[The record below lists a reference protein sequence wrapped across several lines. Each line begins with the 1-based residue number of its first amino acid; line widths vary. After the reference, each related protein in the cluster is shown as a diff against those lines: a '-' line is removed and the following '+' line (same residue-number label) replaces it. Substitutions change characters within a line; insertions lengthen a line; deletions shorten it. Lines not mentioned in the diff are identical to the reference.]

1 LDKVNFPPSVSAKY
15 ILVNPRSGE
24 SPIPFQSGE
33 ILRGTVIDPVDP
45 LHTLIRIKG
54 EEILVE
60 NRAASLTPGRELVLQ
75 VEEIYPKVILKILP
89 EEGLPGDRIES
100 FLMKYLSSDCPLEE
114 LAEKLAG
121 LRGISAERMDPEVQ
135 ETLKQ
140 FFSLLNRFSTLLSR
154 SDPGELQGI
163 LARTGLFWEA
173 KLKGLVEGRGEN
185 SFASLLEGDLK
196 GLLLKLKAQLNF
208 WIEQNQTSKPTG
220 VENLVKALDQFADKV
235 ELYQILNLSRAES
248 EENVLFLFP
257 LWVQNSLQF
266 VELNFSFPRQGA
278 EGSAEQESSL
288 LFLLHFPDW
297 GRMRIEVR
305 IKEKSL
311 YCSFTVSDPKIKEF
325 LDRALPELS
334 ARLHPIG
341 YGVLSQV
348 AVEKSENI
356 SPSLIPEM
364 ERWRNSL
371 LNFVV

>member
-1 LDKVNFPPSVSAKY
+1 MDKLNFPSPFPTEY

-33 ILRGTVIDPVDP
+33 ILRGTVIDPVDSR
-45 LHTLIRIKG
+45 HTLIRIKG

-60 NRAASLTPGRELVLQ
+60 NRAASLTPGRELALQ
-75 VEEIYPKVILKILP
+75 VEEIYPKVILKILSQ
-89 EEGLPGDRIES
+89 EGLPGDRIES
-100 FLMKYLSSDCPLEE
+100 FLMKYLSSDRPLGE

-121 LRGISAERMDPEVQ
+121 LWGISVERMDPEVQ

-140 FFSLLNRFSTLLSR
+140 FSSLLSR
-154 SDPGELQGI
+154 FSPLLSSSDPGELQGV
-163 LARTGLFWEA
+163 LAQTGLFWEA
-173 KLKGLVEGRGEN
+173 KLRGLVEGRGEN
-185 SFASLLEGDLK
+185 SFAALLEGDLK
-196 GLLLKLKAQLNF
+196 GLLLKLKSQLNS
-208 WIEQNQTSKPTG
+208 WIEQKRTPEPTG
-220 VENLVKALDQFADKV
+220 VENLVKALDQFVDKV

-248 EENVLFLFP
+248 KENVLFLFP

-278 EGSAEQESSL
+278 DTSAEEESSL

-311 YCSFTVSDPKIKEF
+311 YCSFTVSDSKIKEF

-341 YGVLSQV
+341 YGVLSHV
-348 AVEKSENI
+348 SVEEPEKI

-364 ERWRNSL
+364 EKWRNSL
-371 LNFVV
+371 LNLVV

>member
-1 LDKVNFPPSVSAKY
+1 M
-15 ILVNPRSGE
+15 
-24 SPIPFQSGE
+24 
-33 ILRGTVIDPVDP
+33 VIDPGDP
-45 LHTLIRIKG
+45 LHTLVRIKG

-60 NRAASLTPGRELVLQ
+60 NRAASLIPGRELALQ

-121 LRGISAERMDPEVQ
+121 LWSLPAERTGPEVQ

-140 FFSLLNRFSTLLSR
+140 LFSLLNRFSPLLSPG
-154 SDPGELQGI
+154 DPGELQGI
-163 LARTGLFWEA
+163 IAQSGLFWEA
-173 KLKGLVEGRGEN
+173 KLRGLIEGQREN
-185 SFASLLEGDLK
+185 SFGALLEGDLK
-196 GLLLKLKAQLNF
+196 GLLLKLRSQLDS
-208 WIEQNQTSKPTG
+208 WVEQNQSSKPIG
-220 VENLVKALDQFADKV
+220 VENLVKALDQLVDKV
-235 ELYQILNLSRAES
+235 ELYQVLNLTQPES
-248 EENVLFLFP
+248 KENLLLLFP
-257 LWVQNSLQF
+257 LWVQNTLQF
-266 VELNFSFPRQGA
+266 VEMNFSFPRQGA
-278 EGSAEQESSL
+278 EKSAEEESSL

-341 YGVLSQV
+341 FGVLSHV
-348 AVEKSENI
+348 AVEKPEKI
-356 SPSLIPEM
+356 SSSLIPEM

-371 LNFVV
+371 LNLVV

>member
-1 LDKVNFPPSVSAKY
+1 MDKVNFPPSFSPEY

-33 ILRGTVIDPVDP
+33 ILRGTVIDPGDP
-45 LHTLIRIKG
+45 LHTLVRIKG

-60 NRAASLTPGRELVLQ
+60 NRAASLIPGRELALQ

-121 LRGISAERMDPEVQ
+121 LWRFPAERTDPEVQ

-140 FFSLLNRFSTLLSR
+140 LFSLLNRFSPLLSP

-163 LARTGLFWEA
+163 MAQSGLFWEA
-173 KLKGLVEGRGEN
+173 KLRGLIEGQGEN
-185 SFASLLEGDLK
+185 SFGALLEGDLK
-196 GLLLKLKAQLNF
+196 GLLLKLKSQLNS
-208 WIEQNQTSKPTG
+208 WIEQNQISKPIG
-220 VENLVKALDQFADKV
+220 VENWVKALDQFVDKV
-235 ELYQILNLSRAES
+235 ELYQILNLTQPES
-248 EENVLFLFP
+248 KENVLLLFP
-257 LWVQNSLQF
+257 LWVQNTLQF

-278 EGSAEQESSL
+278 ETSAKEESSL

-341 YGVLSQV
+341 YGVLSHV
-348 AVEKSENI
+348 AVEKPEKI
-356 SPSLIPEM
+356 SSSLIPEM

-371 LNFVV
+371 LNLVV